1 MKKVILASPRG
12 FCAGVERAIEI
23 VEKALTLYG
32 PPVYV
37 KNEIVHNK
45 FVVETLRSKGAI
57 FVNSIEEI
65 PVGSITIFSA
75 HGVSQKVEDDSALKE
90 LKTIDATCPL
100 VKKVHFEAVRNE
112 KEGRELIL
120 IGHAGHPEVEGTAGR
135 VASEVLLVS
144 NVEDAKKVAVK
155 DPSNLAYVTQTT
167 LSVDD
172 TIEIID
178 ILKDRFP
185 SIIGPDTKDIC
196 YATQNRQNAV
206 KKLAKLVDLVLVIG
220 SSKSSNSNRL
230 RDLAEEC
237 GVPAFL
243 IDSEKD
249 IDLAILNKSERIG
262 ITAGASAP
270 EVLVQNVIDF
280 ITSKYPAEIES
291 LEGPTE
297 NIQFKL
303 PQSLKAATS

>member
-23 VEKALTLYG
+23 VEKAIELYG

-45 FVVETLRSKGAI
+45 YVVEALKEKGAI
-57 FVNSIEEI
+57 FVGSIDEI
-65 PVGSITIFSA
+65 PTGSITIFSA
-75 HGVSQKVEDDSALKE
+75 HGVSQKVEDDSALKD

-100 VKKVHFEAVRNE
+100 VKKVHFEAIRNE
-112 KEGRELIL
+112 RDGRQVIL

-135 VASEVLLVS
+135 LKDEVLLVS
-144 NVEDAKKVAVK
+144 TVDDVSNLEVI

-172 TIEIID
+172 TIEIINL
-178 ILKDRFP
+178 LKEKFP
-185 SIIGPDTKDIC
+185 LISGPDTKDIC

-206 KKLAKLVDLVLVIG
+206 KKLAAFVDLIFVIG
-220 SSKSSNSNRL
+220 SKKSSNSNRL
-230 RDLAEEC
+230 RDIAEES
-237 GVPAFL
+237 GVQAFL
-243 IDSEKD
+243 IDSEQD
-249 IDLAILNKSERIG
+249 INLEILAAAERIG

-270 EVLVQNVIDF
+270 EILVQNVINF
-280 ITSKYPAEIES
+280 IADKFDAAIES
-291 LEGPTE
+291 LDGPIE

-303 PQSLKAATS
+303 PSSLKVVG